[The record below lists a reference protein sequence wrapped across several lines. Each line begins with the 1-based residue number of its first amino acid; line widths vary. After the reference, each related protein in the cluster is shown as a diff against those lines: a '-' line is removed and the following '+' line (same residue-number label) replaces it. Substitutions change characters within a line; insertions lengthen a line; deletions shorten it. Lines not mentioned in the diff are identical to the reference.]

1 MKILILGSEGQL
13 GYEFK
18 NYLEKIE
25 NVYSFSH
32 KEVDILDIKKLDN
45 ILKEIRPDI
54 VINCVA
60 YTKVDKCEDETDLA
74 FLINSIGAKN
84 ISYLSYKY
92 NSKIIYFSTDYIFDG
107 EKKSPYNE
115 FDKPNPLSVYGR
127 SKLFGE
133 KYTKEFNPNHLIIR
147 ISWLYGI
154 KGDNFVK
161 TIIKL
166 SKINNILRIVNDQM
180 GSPTYTLD
188 VVKQTYELIKRD
200 YIGLIHSANIGETSW
215 FNFANLINKKLKLNI
230 KIIPIKTEEYNA
242 KAKRPKYSVLE
253 NYILKIE
260 NLNIMRN
267 WEVAFNEFIENY
279 KGVLLNG

>member
-92 NSKIIYFSTDYIFDG
+92 NSKIVYFSTDYIFDG

-115 FDKPNPLSVYGR
+115 FDKPNPLSIYGR

-279 KGVLLNG
+279 KGDLLNE

>member
-1 MKILILGSEGQL
+1 MKIVIFGSEGQL

-25 NVYSFSH
+25 NVYAFSH
-32 KEVDILDIKKLDN
+32 KELDILNFKKLDN
-45 ILKEIRPDI
+45 ILKEIKPDI
-54 VINCVA
+54 VINCAA
-60 YTKVDKCEDETDLA
+60 YTKVDKCEDEPDLA
-74 FLINSIGAKN
+74 FHINSIGAKN

-92 NSKIIYFSTDYIFDG
+92 NSKIIYFSTDYVFDG
-107 EKKSPYNE
+107 EKKLPYIE
-115 FDKPNPLSVYGR
+115 FDKPNPLSIYGK

-133 KYTKEFNPNHLIIR
+133 EYTKEFNPNHLIIR

-166 SKINNILRIVNDQM
+166 SKINNILRIVNDQT

-188 VVKQTYELIKRD
+188 VVKQTYELIKKD
-200 YIGLIHSANIGETSW
+200 YIGTIHSTNIGETSW
-215 FNFANLINKKLKLNI
+215 FDFANLIKEKLKLNI
-230 KIIPIKTEEYNA
+230 KIIPIKTEEYTA
-242 KAKRPKYSVLE
+242 KVKRPKYSVLE

-267 WEVAFNEFIENY
+267 WEDAFNEFIENY
-279 KGVLLNG
+279 KGELLNE

>member
-60 YTKVDKCEDETDLA
+60 YTKVDKCEDEPDLV

-188 VVKQTYELIKRD
+188 VVKQIYELIKRD

-215 FNFANLINKKLKLNI
+215 FNFANLINEKLKLNI

-279 KGVLLNG
+279 KGDLLNE

>member
-115 FDKPNPLSVYGR
+115 FDKPNPLSIYGR

>member
-188 VVKQTYELIKRD
+188 VVKQIYELIKRD

-215 FNFANLINKKLKLNI
+215 FNFANLINEKLKLNI

-279 KGVLLNG
+279 KGDLLNE

>member
-45 ILKEIRPDI
+45 ILKEVRPDI

-115 FDKPNPLSVYGR
+115 FDKPNPLSIYGR

>member
-107 EKKSPYNE
+107 EKKLPYNE
-115 FDKPNPLSVYGR
+115 FDKPNPLSIYGR

>member
-60 YTKVDKCEDETDLA
+60 YTKVDKCEDEPDLA

-188 VVKQTYELIKRD
+188 VVKQIYELIKRD

-215 FNFANLINKKLKLNI
+215 FNFANLINEKLKLNI

-279 KGVLLNG
+279 KGDLLNE